1 MDRYFYY
8 MAICIGQ
15 DANTEVT
22 GYGGREQGRSKE
34 EREQAM
40 ADAKKITKEKTPEIA
55 MEKTSSVVHAV
66 PSVVVG
72 EQVTGTN

>member
-1 MDRYFYY
+1 MFFIYTYFYY

-40 ADAKKITKEKTPEIA
+40 ADAKKITKEKKPEIA
-55 MEKTSSVVHAV
+55 KTSSDDHAV

-72 EQVTGTN
+72 EQVTN